1 MSNSVPITFS
11 NHGPRG
17 RGVQE
22 HRNNRE
28 DKSDDKDN
36 QTSKSQRFDRDRREI
51 LVNRNYGNDQREGS
65 SYRHNRE
72 DRDSRSGQDNRSSGE
87 DRGNRSGHGSRF
99 DRVEESE
106 QMHRNERR
114 CDQSAHRYQPNLNNR
129 NSNSD
134 RERKGGEEQQSGQ
147 GIFWRGSRG
156 QGVHRSEKR
165 GQLERVFRRGY
176 REGQFAVYSPAH
188 DQDPEE
194 TEPSTSAQCFQRIYR
209 QVLPPASNY
218 VPPGVMERP
227 ADRFPLDQTGN
238 LLLLHFLFIA

>member
-1 MSNSVPITFS
+1 MSNSARITFS

-17 RGVQE
+17 RGAQE

-28 DKSDDKDN
+28 DKSDDKDY

-51 LVNRNYGNDQREGS
+51 LVNRNYGNDQREGNS
-65 SYRHNRE
+65 GSYQSVYRDKHNL
-72 DRDSRSGQDNRSSGE
+72 S
-87 DRGNRSGHGSRF
+87 
-99 DRVEESE
+99 
-106 QMHRNERR
+106 
-114 CDQSAHRYQPNLNNR
+114 NR
-129 NSNSD
+129 NCISD
-134 RERKGGEEQQSGQ
+134 RERRGGEKQQSGQ
-147 GIFWRGSRG
+147 GIFWRGNRG
-156 QGVHRSEKR
+156 QGVHRGER
-165 GQLERVFRRGY
+165 HGQLGRVFRRGY
-176 REGQFAVYSPAH
+176 RGGQFAVYSPAH